1 MFAYFNLNGLYFFL
15 MIGLASFMLFSC
27 QSPNDEN
34 EEKNKPQATA
44 SKFELSAEQA
54 KTIFDMP
61 VHCITVEYPNKLGQ
75 SIGSD
80 ADLKPPRVLRPI
92 FYGCFDWHSSVH
104 GYWSIVKLMKSFK
117 DLDQD
122 GEVRNTLN
130 AMITDK
136 NAEIEKSF
144 FEDKNN
150 LSFERTYG
158 WAWLFK
164 LQEELIT
171 WEDAD
176 AKRWSQSLQPM
187 VDLLRGKLL
196 DYLPKLVYPIRSG
209 KHDNTAFGLS
219 LMYDYALTAKDQAL
233 ADAITEHAI
242 RLYQNDKNCDFSYE
256 PSGSDFLSPCL
267 EEAYLMSKVLD
278 NKAYKT
284 WLNEFLPQ
292 MYTEDFK
299 LEPAIVKDR
308 TDGQLVHLDGLNYS
322 RAACLYGIAHQ
333 VPALAHLREIADAHL
348 AFTLPNLGKEDDY
361 MGSHWLGTFALYA
374 ITHQ

>member
-1 MFAYFNLNGLYFFL
+1 MFSSFQCKRLVHSLL
-15 MIGLASFMLFSC
+15 SISFMIFLSAC
-27 QSPNDEN
+27 QNDTT
-34 EEKNKPQATA
+34 KSHDVADLTA
-44 SKFELSAEQA
+44 GESKFELSAAQA

-92 FYGCFDWHSSVH
+92 FYGCYDWHSSVH
-104 GYWSIVKLMKSFK
+104 GYWSIIKLMKAFDS
-117 DLDQD
+117 LDHD
-122 GEVRNTLN
+122 GAVRSTLN
-130 AMITDK
+130 KMITDQ
-136 NAEIEKSF
+136 NGAIEKSF

-171 WEDAD
+171 WEDPD
-176 AKRWSQSLQPM
+176 AKRWSESLKPL
-187 VDLLRGKLL
+187 VALLRSKLM

-219 LMYDYALTAKDQAL
+219 LMYDYALTVKDQQL
-233 ADAITEHAI
+233 AEAIAEHAI
-242 RLYQNDKNCDFSYE
+242 RLYQNDKKCDFSYE

-267 EEAYLMSKVLD
+267 EEAYLMSKVLND
-278 NKAYKT
+278 KAYAN
-284 WLNEFLPQ
+284 WLQEFLPQ
-292 MYTEDFK
+292 MYARDFQ

-308 TDGQLVHLDGLNYS
+308 SDGQLVHLDGLNYS
-322 RAACLYGIAHQ
+322 RAACLYGIADKI
-333 VPALAHLREIADAHL
+333 PALTHLRKIADEHL
-348 AFTLPNLGKEDDY
+348 SFTLPNLTKEDDY

-374 ITHQ
+374 ITNQ